1 MREERKITF
10 NDVPQEIAKLREDYT
25 KLFSK
30 INEISQSLTKGAE
43 NVTPY
48 MTKRQTAEFFGIGL
62 TTLTEWTNE
71 GLLTKHK
78 VVNKVYYER
87 SACLELISRNQVKR
101 A

>member
-1 MREERKITF
+1 MKEERKITF
-10 NDVPQEIAKLREDYT
+10 NDVPQEIAKLREENT

-30 INEISQSLTKGAE
+30 INEISQALSKGAE
-43 NVTPY
+43 NVNPY
-48 MTKRQTAEFFGIGL
+48 MTKQQTAEFFGIGL

-78 VVNKVYYER
+78 VVNKVFYDR
-87 SACLELISRNQVKR
+87 SECLELIRRNQIKR